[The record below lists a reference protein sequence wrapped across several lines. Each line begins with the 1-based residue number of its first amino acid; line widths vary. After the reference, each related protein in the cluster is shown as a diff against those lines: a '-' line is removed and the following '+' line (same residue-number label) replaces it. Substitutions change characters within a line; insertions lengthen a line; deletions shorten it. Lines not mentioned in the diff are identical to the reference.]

1 MDNIML
7 FVAGSVVG
15 YFAVLKIVSYKKAE
29 KEKDDE

>member
-1 MDNIML
+1 MML
-7 FVAGSVVG
+7 ITGSVVG